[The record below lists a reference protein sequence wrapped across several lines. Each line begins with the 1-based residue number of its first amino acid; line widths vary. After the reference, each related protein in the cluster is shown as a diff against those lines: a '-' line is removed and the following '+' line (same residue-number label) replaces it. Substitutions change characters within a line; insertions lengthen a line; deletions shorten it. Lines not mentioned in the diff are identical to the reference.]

1 MVRGKEF
8 NLQVF
13 LNIFSF
19 SLFTVQPK
27 VSSATLP
34 VRLQKWRVPVW
45 SLRSISMSKLRKAD
59 LNSEESLLQV
69 VQMLDASFTME
80 PQPELERNKD
90 NDKM

>member
-1 MVRGKEF
+1 
-8 NLQVF
+8 
-13 LNIFSF
+13 
-19 SLFTVQPK
+19 
-27 VSSATLP
+27 
-34 VRLQKWRVPVW
+34 
-45 SLRSISMSKLRKAD
+45 MSKLRKAD